1 MKMSV
6 ANLIKAVRRK
16 PMTSDKWVYSFNEE
30 CFMCSPYDSKEDAIA
45 DGLEEAKEMEENGVY
60 VGRVVPL
67 KMSDLAPDGGS
78 VIERCMDCAY
88 DRVGENADAWIEGI
102 LTKDVKKL
110 TKQLKLLLDKWADAN
125 DYQPTFFAVENVEWH
140 SIGD

>member
-1 MKMSV
+1 MGV
-6 ANLIKAVRRK
+6 ANLIKAMRRK
-16 PMTSDKWVYSFNEE
+16 SATGDKWAHSFREE
-30 CFMCSPYDSKEDAIA
+30 CFTSHLYDSKEDAIA
-45 DGLEEAKEMEENGVY
+45 DGLEEAEEMGENGVY